1 MEHQQH
7 GPGQGYRQQEDKPVQ
22 TERGYGHDLTI
33 ATIAWSS
40 QPTRRLICRG
50 FY

>member
-7 GPGQGYRQQEDKPVQ
+7 GPGQGYREQKDKPVR
-22 TERGYGHDLTI
+22 TERGYGHDLTV

-40 QPTRRLICRG
+40 QPSRRLICRG